1 MAMSSKLLPPPPL
14 ELANTID
21 WLSLGLANE
30 DDEAEAEAEAEADGD
45 EGRDPLAIV
54 IGTALAAL
62 SRW

>member
-1 MAMSSKLLPPPPL
+1 VTMSSKLLPLPPL

-30 DDEAEAEAEAEADGD
+30 DDEAEAEAEADGD